1 MKLKNKENFDV
12 LVINNHW
19 DLIDMIQSFMGDA
32 CLGTFFQKD
41 ISKIYFKGGMKNQTE
56 IMLNKLISDQTI
68 KWAWETQV
76 QENWHLS
83 WKDHFRSIVIENK
96 LAILPPWEA
105 DSHTEITIR
114 IKPGMAFGTGHH
126 ETTWL
131 MLQKMLFHVKPEMTV
146 LDLGAGSGILSIA
159 AWKMGASKI
168 DSVENDFNCEDNF
181 IENLELN
188 KISDGILYHYGDV
201 LNWNNMNHDI
211 ILANIDRKVL
221 QKLIPK
227 LINVKG
233 KIILSGLLLSDY
245 DKIKKICEKYE
256 FKIEEQ
262 SVKGDWICL
271 MLITS

>member
-41 ISKIYFKGGMKNQTE
+41 ISKIYFKGGMKNQME
-56 IMLNKLISDQTI
+56 IMLNQLISDQTI

-83 WKDHFRSIVIENK
+83 WKDHFRPIVIENK
-96 LAILPPWEA
+96 LAILPPWEE
-105 DSHTEITIR
+105 DSHAEITIR

-146 LDLGAGSGILSIA
+146 LDLGVGSGILSIA

-201 LNWNNMNHDI
+201 LNWDNMNHDI

-245 DKIKKICEKYE
+245 DKIKKLCEKYE